1 MTAPLGRVLI
11 VGNNPELAAA
21 LVSNAQLRDYEIESC
36 AGSLEALTW
45 IRGRAA
51 DVVITD
57 IATSMSED
65 LAFAE
70 EVLRVRPGVRV
81 IVLAPRATREEIIAS
96 LRAHVFACFTVPF
109 DFPGIVDMIR
119 RALETTNWRDGIEV
133 VSGLPNWFT
142 LRVASHLL
150 TAERLIRFMSEYQSA
165 LPEEQRDL
173 LMTAFREMLLNAI
186 EHGAGFDSEKVIEV
200 TAARTERA
208 IVYHFRD
215 EGPGFDRRVV
225 PHAASSLDP
234 KDILATMEYRAGL
247 GLRPGGLGVLI
258 TRAIADELV
267 FNERGNEVLLIKHL
281 S

>member
-1 MTAPLGRVLI
+1 MTAPQGRVLI

-21 LVSNAQLRDYEIESC
+21 LVSSTQMRDYEIDSC
-36 AGSLEALTW
+36 AGSVEALNR
-45 IRGRAA
+45 IRAHA
-51 DVVITD
+51 VDVVITD
-57 IATSMSED
+57 LGTSMSED
-65 LAFAE
+65 LALAD

-81 IVLAPRATREEIIAS
+81 IVLAARASREDIIAS
-96 LRAHVFACFTVPF
+96 LRAHIFACFTIPL
-109 DFPGIVDMIR
+109 DYPAIVDMIR
-119 RALETTNWRDGIEV
+119 RALDATNWRDGIEV

-150 TAERLIRFMSEYQSA
+150 TAERLIHFMSEYQSA

-173 LMTAFREMLLNAI
+173 LITAFREMLINAI
-186 EHGAGFDSEKVIEV
+186 EHGSGFDSEKVIEV
-200 TAARTERA
+200 TAARTARA

-215 EGPGFDRRVV
+215 QGPGFDRRLV
-225 PHAASSLDP
+225 PHAAASLDP
-234 KDILATMEYRAGL
+234 TDILATMEYRAGL

>member
-1 MTAPLGRVLI
+1 
-11 VGNNPELAAA
+11 
-21 LVSNAQLRDYEIESC
+21 
-36 AGSLEALTW
+36 
-45 IRGRAA
+45 
-51 DVVITD
+51 
-57 IATSMSED
+57 
-65 LAFAE
+65 
-70 EVLRVRPGVRV
+70 
-81 IVLAPRATREEIIAS
+81 
-96 LRAHVFACFTVPF
+96 
-109 DFPGIVDMIR
+109 
-119 RALETTNWRDGIEV
+119 

-150 TAERLIRFMSEYQSA
+150 TAERLIRFMSEYQAS

-186 EHGAGFDSEKVIEV
+186 EHGSGFDSEKVIEV

-215 EGPGFDRRVV
+215 QGPGFDRRLV
-225 PHAASSLDP
+225 PQAAASLEP
-234 KDILATMEYRAGL
+234 TDIMATMEYRAGL

-281 S
+281 D